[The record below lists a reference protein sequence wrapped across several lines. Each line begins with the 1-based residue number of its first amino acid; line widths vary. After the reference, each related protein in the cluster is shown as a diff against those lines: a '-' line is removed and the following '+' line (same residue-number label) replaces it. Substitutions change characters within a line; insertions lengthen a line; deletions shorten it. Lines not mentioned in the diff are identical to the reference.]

1 MTDSAKPGGASIAYE
16 WWRSLNPTDSLQSG
30 RQRAAL
36 AGIRRA
42 TTPIEVMQEPEALRL
57 IARMPRNPDR
67 VATLA
72 GILAFVRESDD
83 RRVARAIGR
92 TTMDDDQSAPPVRKP
107 FSATSSGESRRAHG
121 TNAPARPNGQGD
133 AERPRP
139 LVRHPLLGRR
149 GEEAL
154 DIRLLRSRRQ
164 HAFRPRRIADRRIDA
179 IRTIGNQEWPTFF
192 SFTFSRHMAR
202 PI

>member
-92 TTMDDDQSAPPVRKP
+92 TTMDDDQSALL
-107 FSATSSGESRRAHG
+107 SESRFRRLLQVNHDELME
-121 TNAPARPNGQGD
+121 PMR
-133 AERPRP
+133 R
-139 LVRHPLLGRR
+139 LVRMAKGTLNVRDLSSAILYWGDEVKKRWIFDYYGVADSMRSDHG
-149 GEEAL
+149 AL
-154 DIRLLRSRRQ
+154 
-164 HAFRPRRIADRRIDA
+164 
-179 IRTIGNQEWPTFF
+179 PTAA
-192 SFTFSRHMAR
+192 STQSEQ
-202 PI
+202 